1 MPDLIRHPEGIE
13 KTGFPD
19 KSGNDK
25 KTGMTKKDKTT
36 IYYITDKGNALA
48 QRLKGEFSDAEI
60 IKFNT
65 SEFAGRWHSAK
76 NIICIMATGIVVRA
90 MAFLLEDKKTDP
102 AVIVLD
108 ETGKYAISLL
118 SGHIGGAN
126 ALARKVADLL
136 GARAVITT
144 ASDVQG
150 KIALDLWA
158 IEKKL
163 FIEDLEKL
171 KKLSAGI
178 VNGWKIRIYSDYP
191 YDAGQMP
198 DEFIMVGFRESPD
211 IVISHKNSESNAL
224 YMRPGNLFVG
234 VGCNRGTSGEEVKEV
249 VTSLFERENLSVCSI
264 KGIATVDLKK
274 DEPGLIDFARDN
286 GMNIE
291 FFSSDELNDA
301 SSAYNIKESGT
312 VKAATGAVAVA
323 EPAAVLSAKKAS
335 GKCTIIMPK
344 EKRGNVTLAIA
355 KAEFT
360 L

>member
-1 MPDLIRHPEGIE
+1 M
-13 KTGFPD
+13 
-19 KSGNDK
+19 
-25 KTGMTKKDKTT
+25 DKTV
-36 IYYITDKGNALA
+36 IFYITDAGHVLA
-48 QRLKGEFSDAEI
+48 QKIKGAFPDAELI
-60 IKFNT
+60 RFNT
-65 SEFAGRWHSAK
+65 SAFAVWWHDSR

-108 ETGKYAISLL
+108 EKGGYAVSLL

-126 ALARKVADLL
+126 VLARKVADFL
-136 GARAVITT
+136 GAQAVITT

-158 IEKKL
+158 IEKGL
-163 FIEDLEKL
+163 FIEDHEKL

-178 VNGWKIRIYSDYP
+178 VNGRKIRIHSDCP

-211 IVISHKNSESNAL
+211 IVISHKISESIAL
-224 YMRPGNLFVG
+224 YMRPGDLFIG
-234 VGCNRGTSGEEVKEV
+234 VGCNRGTSREEVEAV
-249 VTSLFERENLSVCSI
+249 VAYLFEREALSLHSI
-264 KGIATVDLKK
+264 KGIATIDLKK
-274 DEPGLIDFARDN
+274 DEPGLIAFARDS
-286 GMNIE
+286 GMEIE
-291 FFSSDELNDA
+291 FFPSDALNYV
-301 SSAYNIKESGT
+301 SSAYNIEASGT

-335 GKCTIIMPK
+335 GNCTIIMSK